1 MAPHMTT
8 EWNAD
13 AYHRVSDP
21 QFTWG
26 MVVLARVI
34 FAGDETVIDTG
45 CGSGRV
51 SAELAARVPRGRV
64 IGLDRSRQ
72 MASAARETA
81 RRHAAANLHVVV
93 ADLSALPVAQR
104 ADLVFST
111 ATFHWI
117 LDHDALFAEIHHALA
132 PGGRLVAQCGGA
144 GNLARIHARAHAM
157 MQSREWSAHF
167 ASWREPWEFASA
179 ETTTARLRRAGFG
192 DIQAW
197 LEPAPTA
204 FVDGHAF
211 ATFTATVVLRPHL
224 ACLPT
229 DAMRAQFVGELT
241 EQFAADDPPFV
252 LDYVRLNISATR
264 APTVVR

>member
-1 MAPHMTT
+1 MAT

-13 AYHRVSDP
+13 LYHRVSDP
-21 QFTWG
+21 QFRWG
-26 MVVLARVI
+26 MVVLARVT
-34 FAGDETVIDTG
+34 FAGDETVIDAG

-51 SAELAARVPRGRV
+51 SAELASRVPRGRV

-81 RRHAAANLHVVV
+81 RRHAAANLHVAV
-93 ADLSALPVAQR
+93 ADLLALPIAQR

-144 GNLARIHARAHAM
+144 GNLARIHDRAHAI
-157 MQSREWSAHF
+157 MQSREWSSQF
-167 ASWREPWEFASA
+167 ARWREPWEFASA

-192 DIQAW
+192 DIRAW

-204 FVDGHAF
+204 FADGHAF
-211 ATFTATVVLRPHL
+211 ATFNATVVLRPHL

-229 DAMRAQFVGELT
+229 EAMRARFVAELA
-241 EQFAADDPPFV
+241 ERFAADDTPFV

-264 APTVVR
+264 APTVER